1 MDLGIISVRYAKA
14 LLRFAIELGESEA
27 VYAETERLVRAFTH
41 TPALQQALTNPVV
54 SNERKVQLI
63 LTAASAS
70 GKGDACTRSL
80 QRFAA
85 LVVSKGRTELM
96 LYIAPSYGT
105 LYRNMNHLIKGRLIV
120 SAPVSDQTV
129 AQLKNKVESL
139 SDSAIDFS
147 IEQDPAIEGGF
158 ILEYGTYR
166 LDASVR
172 TQLAQL
178 RRQLAH

>member
-14 LLRFAIELGESEA
+14 LLRLAVERGESEA
-27 VYAETERLVRAFTH
+27 VYGETERLARIFT
-41 TPALQQALTNPVV
+41 TIPALQQALTNPVI
-54 SNERKVQLI
+54 SNERKVELI
-63 LTAASAS
+63 LTAAAAD
-70 GKGDACTRSL
+70 GKAQACTESF
-80 QRFAA
+80 QRFAR
-85 LVVSKGRTELM
+85 LVVAKGRTELM

-105 LYRNMNHLIKGRLIV
+105 LYRQANHLIKGRLIV
-120 SAPVSDQTV
+120 SSPVSDAV
-129 AQLKNKVESL
+129 IAQLKSRVESL
-139 SDSAIDFS
+139 AESTVDLA

-178 RRQLAH
+178 KRQLAQ